1 MRKKLRVA
9 GYARVSTD
17 EQKKYGYSIQA
28 QTEEITQWCSDNDHD
43 LIHIYIDEGFSAS
56 TMKRPQLQSMLSN
69 LKNLD
74 AIAFTRLDRLSRNVL
89 EANKMLELLQ
99 QNDVAMISICEDDIN
114 TATANGLFMFNL
126 KVNLAE
132 HELKKGSERIK
143 AVFEYK
149 IAQGQPITGKLPF
162 GYKIITADGTKRIVK
177 DEHTEKIVD
186 DIFSSFMLYQSV
198 HHVVD
203 LINNK
208 YRMRKPYHF
217 FTRILKNEFYAG
229 IYRGNINYA
238 EPYITRETRNAIIT
252 ALETNIRKGLNRHVY
267 LFTGLIRCPECHS
280 KLTGT
285 SYPRNTDRYYY
296 YRCNI
301 AHSRHVCDHRKTY
314 AEAPLEQYLM
324 ANVSSL
330 LGNHIATVQ
339 NVTPSAID
347 TTEAEIQNLQ
357 SEMERLNIIF
367 MKKRMSVSAYD
378 KLYAELEQKIAM
390 LKQKM
395 PKKDNTDALKKF
407 LNSGWENVYHSMTRE
422 NKRTL
427 WRNLIKEIHITDH
440 GYEIIF
446 L

>member
-17 EQKKYGYSIQA
+17 EQKKFGYSIQA
-28 QTEEITQWCSDNDHD
+28 QTEEITQWCNDNDHD
-43 LIHIYIDEGFSAS
+43 LQHIYIDEGFSAS
-56 TMKRPQLQSMLSN
+56 NMKRPQLQLMLSN
-69 LKNLD
+69 LRDLD

-99 QNDVAMISICEDDIN
+99 QNGVAMISICEDDIN

-149 IAQGQPITGKLPF
+149 VSQGQPITGKIPF
-162 GYKIITADGTKRIVK
+162 GYKIITTDGAKRIVK
-177 DEHTEKIVD
+177 DEQTEKIVD
-186 DIFSSFMLYQSV
+186 DIFSSFLLYQSV

-208 YRMRKPYHF
+208 YGMRKPYHF

-229 IYRGNINYA
+229 VYRGNINYA
-238 EPYITRETRNAIIT
+238 ESYITLETRNAILA
-252 ALETNIRKGLNRHVY
+252 ALEANIRKGLNRHVY
-267 LFTGLIRCPECHS
+267 LFTGLIKCPECNS

-285 SYPRNTDRYYY
+285 SYPRNDDRYYY

-314 AEAPLEQYLM
+314 AEAPIEQYLM
-324 ANVSSL
+324 SNVSSL

-339 NVTPSAID
+339 NVTPAAID
-347 TTEAEIQNLQ
+347 TTEAEIQSLQ
-357 SEMERLNIIF
+357 SEMERLNLIF
-367 MKKRMSVSAYD
+367 MKKRMSVSTYD
-378 KLYAELEQKIAM
+378 KLYTELEHKIAM

-407 LNSGWENVYHSMTRE
+407 LNSGWENVYHGMTRE

-427 WRNLIKEIHITDH
+427 WRNLIKEIHITDN